1 MTTKLT
7 CTRRLE
13 WDAMH
18 RVPGHE
24 GACRAFHGHRYA
36 ALITCEGTPQSDGMI
51 IDFGLVKKIIG
62 TWIDECWDHTAL
74 LWDQDED
81 PAVQAIIAS
90 NASYGRPVYLMSR
103 PPTAENIALELF
115 DVATEKLKDH
125 ALIVTSVVVYETPNC
140 SAEARR
146 D

>member
-1 MTTKLT
+1 MARTIT

-18 RVPGHE
+18 RVPDHE

-36 ALITCEGTPQSDGMI
+36 ALVTCEGTPQDDGMI

-62 TWIDECWDHTAL
+62 SWIDEKWDHTAL
-74 LWDQDED
+74 LYEGDED
-81 PAVQAIIAS
+81 PAVQAIIAA
-90 NASYGRPVYLMSR
+90 NAKYGRPVYLMSR

-115 DVATEKLKDH
+115 EIASEKLSTYDLK
-125 ALIVTSVVVYETPNC
+125 VTSVVVYETPNC
-140 SAEARR
+140 SAEVKI